1 MTVVIV
7 CAVDEYGQ
15 SDMLAV
21 EPMLEETEDT
31 ILVAASW
38 FTRA

>member
-7 CAVDEYGQ
+7 CAVDEHGQ